1 MWLFGSKQ
9 VKNQKIRITKQ
20 NVMCIFAIVVV
31 LINSIN
37 NYSSSSSNN
46 NNGDKNKSVVYMA
59 IKVVYFSA
67 FLQRRQLTVTECQ
80 RQSSRRNLMF

>member
-1 MWLFGSKQ
+1 MRLFGSKQ

-31 LINSIN
+31 VINSIN
-37 NYSSSSSNN
+37 NYSSSSNN